1 MTIDEPRGAGMG
13 RHPMVEAYLADLD
26 RALSAS
32 DPREHAETMSAVR
45 EHLTDAIAP
54 DATTE
59 QVRRA
64 LDELGPVEAIAAST
78 TQSTPPPTPERAGI
92 DGLAISALIAAA
104 AGMLLLVPLPF
115 IGAPLAL
122 IALITGIAH
131 LRTTRQGKPLAWT
144 AVVISALT
152 LAISLIFA
160 ITLLS
165 VSNTIEPGSG
175 QGSPSPVRTA
185 QQSTP

>member
-1 MTIDEPRGAGMG
+1 MTTDDEPKGAAMG

-26 RALSAS
+26 RALSGS

-45 EHLTDAIAP
+45 EHLADAIAP
-54 DATTE
+54 DATAE
-59 QVRRA
+59 QVRHA
-64 LDELGPVEAIAAST
+64 LDELGPVEAIAAGT
-78 TQSTPPPTPERAGI
+78 TRAAPSPERAGI
-92 DGLAISALIAAA
+92 DGLAISTLIAAA

-131 LRTTRQGKPLAWT
+131 LRSTRQGKPLAWA

-152 LAISLIFA
+152 LVTSLVLA
-160 ITLLS
+160 MTLLA
-165 VSNTIEPGSG
+165 SNNSLKP
-175 QGSPSPVRTA
+175 QQPRPVQST

>member
-13 RHPMVEAYLADLD
+13 HHPMVEAYLADLD

-152 LAISLIFA
+152 LAMLMLAIIF
-160 ITLLS
+160 LLP
-165 VSNTIEPGSG
+165 VSTTTEPG
-175 QGSPSPVRTA
+175 PVQTV

>member
-1 MTIDEPRGAGMG
+1 MTTDDEPRGAAMDH
-13 RHPMVEAYLADLD
+13 HPMVEAYLADLD

-78 TQSTPPPTPERAGI
+78 TQSTPTPTPERAGI

-131 LRTTRQGKPLAWT
+131 LRTTRQGDPLAWT

-152 LAISLIFA
+152 LAMLMLAIIF
-160 ITLLS
+160 LLP
-165 VSNTIEPGSG
+165 VSTTTEPG
-175 QGSPSPVRTA
+175 PVQTV

>member
-1 MTIDEPRGAGMG
+1 MTTDDEPKGAAMG

-26 RALSAS
+26 RALSGS

-45 EHLTDAIAP
+45 EHLADAIVL
-54 DATTE
+54 DATAE
-59 QVRRA
+59 QVRHA
-64 LDELGPVEAIAAST
+64 LDELGPVEAIAAGT
-78 TQSTPPPTPERAGI
+78 TRAAPSPERAGI
-92 DGLAISALIAAA
+92 DGLAISTLIAAA

-131 LRTTRQGKPLAWT
+131 LRSTRQGKPLAW
-144 AVVISALT
+144 AAIVISTLT
-152 LAISLIFA
+152 LVTSLVLA
-160 ITLLS
+160 MTLLA
-165 VSNTIEPGSG
+165 SNNSLKP
-175 QGSPSPVRTA
+175 QQPRPVQST

>member
-1 MTIDEPRGAGMG
+1 MDH
-13 RHPMVEAYLADLD
+13 HPMVEAYLADLD
-26 RALSAS
+26 RALSGS
-32 DPREHAETMSAVR
+32 DPREHAETMSAIR
-45 EHLTDAIAP
+45 EHLADAIAP
-54 DATTE
+54 DATAE
-59 QVRRA
+59 QVRHA
-64 LDELGPVEAIAAST
+64 LDELGPVETIAAST
-78 TQSTPPPTPERAGI
+78 TQSTSTPGRPGI

-115 IGAPLAL
+115 IGAPLTL

-131 LRTTRQGKPLAWT
+131 LRTTRQGKSLAWT

>member
-78 TQSTPPPTPERAGI
+78 TQSTPPPSPGRPGTDR
-92 DGLAISALIAAA
+92 LAISALIAAA

-152 LAISLIFA
+152 LAMLMLAIIF
-160 ITLLS
+160 LLP
-165 VSNTIEPGSG
+165 VSTTTEPG
-175 QGSPSPVRTA
+175 PVQTV